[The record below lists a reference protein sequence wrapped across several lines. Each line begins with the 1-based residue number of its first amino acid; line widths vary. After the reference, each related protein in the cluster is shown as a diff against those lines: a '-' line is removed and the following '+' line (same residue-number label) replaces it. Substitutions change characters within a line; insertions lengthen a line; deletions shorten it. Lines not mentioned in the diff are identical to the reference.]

1 MTRETRKVV
10 SVCDT
15 RERYQ
20 ALGIQRTRAAHVD
33 VQAGI
38 RCCRLDIEGL
48 ADRLE
53 RLGNGPGRANGA
65 IQARRQN
72 RACVDRH
79 DMVRARR
86 REAGVHNV
94 AAPNAGMQDSAA
106 APRAMSV
113 NEVTDRS
120 YHIGLCQGFY
130 HERALP
136 KVVLRK
142 CQVLQRAAA
151 ADAEMLANRFAAFMA

>member
-48 ADRLE
+48 ADRFE

-65 IQARRQN
+65 IQARRKN
-72 RACVDRH
+72 WACVDAH
-79 DMVRARR
+79 DHVRARGGQPALQTL
-86 REAGVHNV
+86 AGHK
-94 AAPNAGMQDSAA
+94 PGMQYSAA
-106 APRAMSV
+106 AARAMSV

-142 CQVLQRAAA
+142 
-151 ADAEMLANRFAAFMA
+151 